1 MIAIFRLVFPYLL
14 TLFFVVK
21 GIKKPLFLL
30 GIPFLMFMSESIFF
44 DGVKLFKIPGS
55 LFFCLPFIW
64 LVLLWIVSMF
74 IQNIKE
80 KSDLDNRRT
89 LNVLDFF
96 IIGLLIISFVG
107 LGLTLINFSI
117 ITDVF
122 KEFIILISLF
132 AGYFIIRTW
141 FSNNKPDLWVSF
153 LNSLVIIN
161 TIASFLYILHQGLH
175 INIYNLEEHSTE
187 LFQGEEITRTFYFM
201 PQLLPFS
208 IVFILVFKDKR
219 SFTFYLLLLVNLL
232 AVFISYTRSSI
243 IIAAIIFLF
252 YFLLTGLKKGRIG
265 LVLKNVFLFL
275 FVGVIGLLILSKILP
290 ANTKYFMNRFSELS
304 ETSATSGPNNIEY
317 RFLMTRI
324 IISNIEEDKKILG
337 MGPVTENQLP
347 LVRPMRQATSDMVWA
362 GVIFRWGF
370 AGFIFFILLYSFSVV
385 KAYYFFMNANGVLSD
400 LALMLLL
407 FIISQIIESFVSW
420 TFMSG
425 HGFTTG
431 LWYFALLSALLGFN
445 KENELLVD

>member
-1 MIAIFRLVFPYLL
+1 
-14 TLFFVVK
+14 VK

-445 KENELLVD
+445 KKNELLVD

>member
-1 MIAIFRLVFPYLL
+1 
-14 TLFFVVK
+14 VK
-21 GIKKPLFLL
+21 GIKEPLYFLA
-30 GIPFLMFMSESIFF
+30 IPFLMFMSESIFF

-445 KENELLVD
+445 KKNELLVD